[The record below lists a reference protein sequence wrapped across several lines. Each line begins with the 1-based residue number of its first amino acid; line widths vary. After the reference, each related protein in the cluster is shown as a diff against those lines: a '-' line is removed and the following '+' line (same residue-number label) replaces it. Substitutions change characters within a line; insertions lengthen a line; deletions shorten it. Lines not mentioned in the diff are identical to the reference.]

1 MKFLTLLAA
10 TATVLLTGAASAN
23 AADSNM
29 LTTTVEGPQGVV
41 WTGQC
46 PEWVNESDIDKV
58 DAMCRNLGY
67 RLPTDTLRTVRSLGG
82 TKITDTHADG
92 SLVNLAYITPENH
105 WLRRNV
111 LPAGGTVV
119 TDCPIVGD
127 TVDMSR
133 GACTQTTEGPARN
146 ARAAR
151 KKPARAKHH
160 KRR

>member
-1 MKFLTLLAA
+1 MKFLTVLAA
-10 TATVLLTGAASAN
+10 TAAVLLSGAASAN
-23 AADSNM
+23 AASNT

-46 PEWVNESDIDKV
+46 PEWVAESDIDTV
-58 DAMCRNLGY
+58 STMCRNLGY

-82 TKITDTHADG
+82 TKVIDTHADG
-92 SLVNLAYITPENH
+92 ELVNLAYITPENH

-111 LPAGGTVV
+111 LPTGGTVV

-133 GACTQTTEGPARN
+133 GACTQTFEGSAQD

-151 KKPARAKHH
+151 RKPARAKHR